1 MFNKIVNQRLR
12 YLKEEENLMSLMIRP
27 LGHASDQEIKDLEEK
42 YMLTLPEDYKNFL
55 KENNGGRCPSYEF
68 ENSIE
73 IKNINEEI
81 NVAVLYGIKT
91 GVKNSDIEDWTDE
104 YLDDLF
110 SNSIIIGIPCN
121 MVF

>member
-1 MFNKIVNQRLR
+1 
-12 YLKEEENLMSLMIRP
+12 MSLMIRP